1 MDNLKKR
8 YVQFQRKLSK
18 LVVKETNSPYLQ
30 NKKNI
35 FQTASSNVKEL
46 FYQTIIMLTSYK
58 IWYLL
63 ALIFAIFIYRKG
75 NKMDDILFYLFGALT
90 LVTIYR
96 NIAHSMLFTNILDVT
111 LNVLIISYKRNA
123 PEFLYRMFLVKEI
136 LLFIFRLTTTSSAF
150 GRSLV

>member
-1 MDNLKKR
+1 MDNLKQR

-18 LVVKETNSPYLQ
+18 LVVKETNNPYLT

-35 FQTASSNVKEL
+35 FQIASSNVKEL

-63 ALIFAIFIYRKG
+63 ALILAIFIYRKG

-96 NIAHSMLFTNILDVT
+96 SITYDMLIRNILDVT
-111 LNVLIISYKRNA
+111 LNVLIISYKRKA
-123 PEFLYRMFLVKEI
+123 PEFLYRMYLVKEI

-150 GRSLV
+150 GPSLV